1 MFIKNKKEKKRNDG
15 TGVLRISVSA
25 EVIDWNYCITE
36 IHWLIV
42 IKLVEIVHSLRAI
55 DWMIKNHWLHATT
68 HLAAA
73 LSSLGQLHHSVRTSI
88 SLWTPFGPCTHFS
101 ANKHCSKTHEC
112 NDPGSGKVTQWKIRN
127 HSSVT
132 KTTQRAR
139 AAVHTAESTQL
150 VASVIISTADLKM
163 AALLHSSAS
172 STERY
177 RTVVPVDPEPV
188 LMQ

>member
-42 IKLVEIVHSLRAI
+42 IKLVEIVHSLRAT

-68 HLAAA
+68 YLAAT
-73 LSSLGQLHHSVRTSI
+73 LSSLGQLHHSVRTSV
-88 SLWTPFGPCTHFS
+88 SPWTPFGPCTHFS

-112 NDPGSGKVTQWKIRN
+112 SDPGSGNEKSEITVQSQKRRN
-127 HSSVT
+127 GPGLLFIQPRAHS
-132 KTTQRAR
+132 
-139 AAVHTAESTQL
+139 L
-150 VASVIISTADLKM
+150 WPAS
-163 AALLHSSAS
+163 SSAQPIWRWQRCY
-172 STERY
+172 T
-177 RTVVPVDPEPV
+177 PVQALPSAIGRWC
-188 LMQ
+188 L